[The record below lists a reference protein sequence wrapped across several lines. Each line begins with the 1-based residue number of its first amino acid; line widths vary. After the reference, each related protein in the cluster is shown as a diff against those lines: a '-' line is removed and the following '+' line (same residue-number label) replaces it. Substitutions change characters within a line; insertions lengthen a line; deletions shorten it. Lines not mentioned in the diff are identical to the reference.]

1 MNIPLNTVVECLDG
15 LCGRST
21 RLIVSPKTQQVTHFV
36 VKLNQ
41 PPYTEVVVP
50 ERLILEILH
59 NLIRVRC
66 TQSELK
72 MLDPFIETNYIQVK
86 VEGLKDLA
94 HIKRTSELY

>member
-1 MNIPLNTVVECLDG
+1 MKIPLNTVIECLDG

-21 RLIVSPKTQQVTHFV
+21 RILVSAKTHQVTHFV

-41 PPYTEVVVP
+41 PPFSEVVVP

-72 MLDPFIETNYIQVK
+72 LLDPFIETNYIQVK
-86 VEGLKDLA
+86 VQGLKGLA
-94 HIKRTSELY
+94 HIKNTSSA